1 MTTEAN
7 ADIATIRQRWANL
20 PELLYRE
27 RHDDEDARY
36 IIDARLDDEEG
47 TLIQI
52 DEPDADERHILQL
65 AADASRDVPAL
76 LAALDAATAELNAGR
91 AYRGHFTAVDFE
103 DQNDEEYMAWEREE
117 RRLAALW
124 DAAIAAGSSAHAGT
138 RTGPHVVCLCGST
151 RFYTAFQEANYRETM
166 AGNIVLTV
174 GFYPHAADRAH
185 GEELGVTPEQK
196 VALDELHKRK
206 IDMCDEVFVLNVGGY
221 IGESTRS
228 EIAYAERVGKPV
240 RYLETNA

>member
-1 MTTEAN
+1 MTTEP
-7 ADIATIRQRWANL
+7 IATIRQRWANL
-20 PELLYRE
+20 SELLYHE

-36 IIDARLDDEEG
+36 IIDARLDDEDG
-47 TLIQI
+47 TLILI
-52 DEPDADERHILQL
+52 DAPESHECYALEL

-76 LAALDAATAELNAGR
+76 LAALDATARELAASR
-91 AYRGHFTAVDFE
+91 AYMRHALADPE
-103 DQNDEEYMAWEREE
+103 DQTEEESWAWERKEVSLFRE
-117 RRLAALW
+117 WRGIAH
-124 DAAIAAGSSAHAGT
+124 AAGT
-138 RTGPHVVCLCGST
+138 IPRNPVPLIVCLCGST

-185 GEELGVTPEQK
+185 GEEVGVTPEQK

-221 IGESTRS
+221 IGESTRA
-228 EIAYAERVGKPV
+228 EIEYTQRIGKLV